1 MNAERIL
8 FNPISMP
15 INDVS
20 EATRIY
26 RAAKAKGIG
35 QALPLREKPIWV

>member
-1 MNAERIL
+1 
-8 FNPISMP
+8 MP

-35 QALPLREKPIWV
+35 RVLPLWETPIWV